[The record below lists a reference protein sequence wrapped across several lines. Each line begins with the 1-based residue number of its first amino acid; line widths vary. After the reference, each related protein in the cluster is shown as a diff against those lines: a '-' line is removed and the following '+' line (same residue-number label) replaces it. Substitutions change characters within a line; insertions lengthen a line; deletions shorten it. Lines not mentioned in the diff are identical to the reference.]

1 MIRMIRKTVISSLA
15 TPHSRRASSHLSPV
29 KSNDSEHQPLSSK
42 KEQRQ
47 VYSPTTKGYRQWGQ
61 DHSRRR
67 FLRQHQLRLVFHSIS
82 SETQYFAT
90 LLSVSRSITIK
101 SHSIPVVRAPRIWDF
116 LHKKHVSAWNRY
128 KSLRTWD
135 VLGLS
140 YRPWPRPREMQL
152 SHRHSVDW
160 ALRESECTDLGLVSR
175 DAGAQEQDRNKP
187 AILESTTTAV

>member
-90 LLSVSRSITIK
+90 PLSVSRSITIK
-101 SHSIPVVRAPRIWDF
+101 SHSWEHHEYEISCIKNTWAHGTGI
-116 LHKKHVSAWNRY
+116 NRY
-128 KSLRTWD
+128 VPEMFWAYSTG
-135 VLGLS
+135 LGLG
-140 YRPWPRPREMQL
+140 REKCNYL
-152 SHRHSVDW
+152 
-160 ALRESECTDLGLVSR
+160 T
-175 DAGAQEQDRNKP
+175 
-187 AILESTTTAV
+187 AIVLIEHYGKANVLI